1 MGDVIAA
8 ARASAALLPI
18 GVIVTDPNGTCVHVD
33 GRWCELSGVSLTESV
48 GQGWSGDL
56 ARLHEW
62 LALSNPRPSY
72 SLEYRSTSP
81 DGLVQWAR
89 GWLAPVT
96 NDVGEVVAYV
106 GSILDV
112 TDLARSEVRQ
122 RQIAEDPSNAIV
134 RVDRTGTVSY
144 VSPVFG
150 MLGQPGAEHVGA
162 PMTLHIH
169 PDDLHLFA
177 DRDALFDNPDEM
189 RFRRFRLISRT
200 GGIVWVD
207 GCSHGAVDPITG
219 RVNEI
224 QTSLRDV
231 TEQVEAEQALR
242 ESEERFRVLAE
253 AAVEGICLSDS
264 GGIISA
270 NPAFSELYGYEPDEV
285 VGMSISAFMTPEHHC
300 AAAEAHALD
309 SALRVEF
316 TAVRKDGS
324 RFPGYASSRT
334 TTYQG
339 RTVRVTTI
347 TDLTALKL
355 SSALEERRRIAR
367 DLHDGLA
374 QELAFIASKTRTA
387 TRHQPTAETLEAV
400 GSAAD
405 RALHEARR
413 AISVLSSREPQPL
426 PRALCQTA
434 EDLCSR
440 SGVGVALLVD
450 EDVRVAGDAGED
462 LLRILREAITN
473 ASRHGRAEKITVRL
487 WQDEHVHLTVED
499 DGTGFDPGAP
509 SRGFGLVSMRERA
522 QAVGATFA
530 LESRVGEGTRVEV
543 VL

>member
-18 GVIVTDPNGTCVHVD
+18 GVIVTDPDGTCVHVG
-33 GRWCELSGVSLTESV
+33 GRWSDLSGVSLMES
-48 GQGWSGDL
+48 GGHGWSSDP

-62 LALSNPRPSY
+62 LAHSSPRPRY
-72 SLEYRSTSP
+72 SLEYRSTSA

-96 NDVGEVVAYV
+96 NDDGEVIAYA

-112 TDLARSEVRQ
+112 TELARSEVRQ

-134 RVDRTGTVSY
+134 RVDRSGTVSY

-150 MLGQPGAEHVGA
+150 MLGQPDAEHVGA
-162 PMTLHIH
+162 PMTLHLH

-177 DRDALFDNPDEM
+177 DRDRLFDNPNEM
-189 RFRRFRLISRT
+189 RFRRFRLISQT
-200 GGIVWVD
+200 GGTVWVD

-253 AAVEGICLSDS
+253 AAIEGICLSDA
-264 GGIISA
+264 GQIISA
-270 NPAFSELYGYEPDEV
+270 NPAFSDLYGYEPEEV
-285 VGMSISAFMTPEHHC
+285 VGMPISAFMTPDHHR

-309 SALRVEF
+309 TAVRAEF

-339 RTVRVTTI
+339 KTVRVTTI

-387 TRHQPTAETLEAV
+387 NAPSADGRDTRGRRQCCRSGLARGPAGDLGVVVARATAAAPRTVPDRRGSVQPV
-400 GSAAD
+400 GS
-405 RALHEARR
+405 RCGVARR
-413 AISVLSSREPQPL
+413 RGRTGGRRRRRGPAAHRARGDHEREP
-426 PRALCQTA
+426 
-434 EDLCSR
+434 S
-440 SGVGVALLVD
+440 
-450 EDVRVAGDAGED
+450 
-462 LLRILREAITN
+462 
-473 ASRHGRAEKITVRL
+473 
-487 WQDEHVHLTVED
+487 W
-499 DGTGFDPGAP
+499 
-509 SRGFGLVSMRERA
+509 
-522 QAVGATFA
+522 
-530 LESRVGEGTRVEV
+530 TR
-543 VL
+543 

>member
-18 GVIVTDPNGTCVHVD
+18 GVIVTDPSGTCVHVD
-33 GRWCELSGVSLTESV
+33 GRWSELSGLSLTESV

-56 ARLHEW
+56 SRLHEW
-62 LALSNPRPSY
+62 LAHDNPRPSY
-72 SLEYRSTSP
+72 SLEYRSTSS

-96 NDVGEVVAYV
+96 NDDGEVVAYV

-112 TDLARSEVRQ
+112 TELARSEIRQ

-134 RVDRTGTVSY
+134 RVDRSGTVSY

-253 AAVEGICLSDS
+253 AAVEGICLSDA
-264 GGIISA
+264 GGII
-270 NPAFSELYGYEPDEV
+270 EREP
-285 VGMSISAFMTPEHHC
+285 G
-300 AAAEAHALD
+300 LQR
-309 SALRVEF
+309 ALRL
-316 TAVRKDGS
+316 R
-324 RFPGYASSRT
+324 
-334 TTYQG
+334 
-339 RTVRVTTI
+339 
-347 TDLTALKL
+347 
-355 SSALEERRRIAR
+355 
-367 DLHDGLA
+367 
-374 QELAFIASKTRTA
+374 
-387 TRHQPTAETLEAV
+387 
-400 GSAAD
+400 
-405 RALHEARR
+405 ARR
-413 AISVLSSREPQPL
+413 SRGHV
-426 PRALCQTA
+426 
-434 EDLCSR
+434 DLCVHDARTPLRSR
-440 SGVGVALLVD
+440 
-450 EDVRVAGDAGED
+450 
-462 LLRILREAITN
+462 
-473 ASRHGRAEKITVRL
+473 
-487 WQDEHVHLTVED
+487 
-499 DGTGFDPGAP
+499 
-509 SRGFGLVSMRERA
+509 
-522 QAVGATFA
+522 
-530 LESRVGEGTRVEV
+530 
-543 VL
+543 